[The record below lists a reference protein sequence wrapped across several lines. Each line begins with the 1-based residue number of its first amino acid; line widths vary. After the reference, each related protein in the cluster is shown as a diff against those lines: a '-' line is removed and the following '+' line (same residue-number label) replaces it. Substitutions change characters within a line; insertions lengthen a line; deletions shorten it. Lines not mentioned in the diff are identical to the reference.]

1 MTITILGASG
11 RMGSAV
17 ANLFARELANVGI
30 DETVVGTYRNVPL
43 AIDGVQGAQLDAND
57 EKALAALCAQ
67 SDTVIDCLGPSAVY
81 GERVSRVCDAC
92 STPLISLGHVHAQG
106 ARRQILQAG
115 AIPGFL
121 AGAFLLADT
130 SAKNDVEMIY
140 EFNGT
145 LTPAAAHDI
154 LATDYS
160 DGLDASY
167 GTPRGTSVDTTGA
180 IPYADVVT
188 WELARKH
195 HIEVHAFSIWPQALL
210 EAFHAPANMGLNRRA
225 LSMSAASTLGYNH
238 DTLVHIITNPGTY
251 DQDTITLHI
260 PSLYEF
266 SAAGAWLAWRE
277 SPCQNT
283 DEAKPFALVAEDNL
297 PSIIERALQMSGG
310 WISRS
315 GEDEAEEG
323 EL

>member
-17 ANLFARELANVGI
+17 ANLFARELANAGI
-30 DETVVGTYRNVPL
+30 EETVIGTYHNAPL
-43 AIDGVQGAQLDAND
+43 SIDGVQGMQLNAND

-92 STPLISLGHVHAQG
+92 NTPLISLGHVHTQG
-106 ARRQILQAG
+106 ARGQILQAG

-130 SAKNDVEMIY
+130 SAKNDVEMVY

-160 DGLDASY
+160 DGLDTSY
-167 GTPRGTSVDTTGA
+167 GTPRATSVDTTGA
-180 IPYADVVT
+180 IPYADAVT
-188 WELARKH
+188 WEIAQRH
-195 HIEVHAFSIWPQALL
+195 RIEAHAFSIWPQALL
-210 EAFHAPANMGLNRRA
+210 EAFRAPTNMELDRRA

-238 DTLVHIITNPGTY
+238 DTLVHIITNPGMH

-260 PSLYEF
+260 PSLYEL

-277 SPCQNT
+277 SSCQNI
-283 DEAKPFALVAEDNL
+283 DAAKPFALIVEEKL
-297 PSIIERALQMSGG
+297 PCIIERTLQLSGG
-310 WISRS
+310 WISHP